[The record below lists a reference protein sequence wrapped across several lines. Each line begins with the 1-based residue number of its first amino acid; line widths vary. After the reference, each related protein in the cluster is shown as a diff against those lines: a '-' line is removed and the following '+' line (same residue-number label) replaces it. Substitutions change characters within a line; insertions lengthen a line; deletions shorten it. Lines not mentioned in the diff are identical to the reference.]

1 MTDKVSNVERAE
13 VLLCKL
19 TEASGNLSDREVAEA
34 LGQGALDNFLN
45 AILDPDT
52 VSDYPSIA
60 DFFLENRNRAALL
73 ALLRVAITRNYSY
86 GVEKEGQTGY
96 AAPSHNQWYEDAVM
110 LVEGSDR
117 FQGRIARYDGEK
129 IEYMVAGRSIEG
141 PAKIGPEDIEWISLE
156 EMRRR
161 LESAPQRLNQL
172 VEESFFE
179 LRDLL
184 DSEVN
189 DEGRYQE
196 LLQRNPRAFRLQFTE
211 IRRHEELD
219 DDNIPDFTGTRAR
232 DGFDDILEIK
242 PPFRPIFKESGD
254 FRAEFL
260 SDWNQA
266 ERYLGFVRRQRNYLA
281 REKGLEFENARCYLI
296 AGYDLTDEE
305 RRRITEKEEMNPAIT
320 LLTYEE
326 LARLMSDTLELLQN
340 PPVEE

>member
-1 MTDKVSNVERAE
+1 MTDEVSDVERAE
-13 VLLCKL
+13 ELLRKF
-19 TEASGNLSDREVAEA
+19 TEVTGNLSDREVAEA

-45 AILDPDT
+45 AILDPST

-73 ALLRVAITRNYSY
+73 ALLRFAITRNYSY

-96 AAPSHNQWYEDAVM
+96 AAPSYNQWYADAVI

-141 PAKIGPEDIEWISLE
+141 PAKIGPEDVEWISLE

-161 LESAPQRLNQL
+161 LASAPQRLNQL
-172 VEESFFE
+172 VEASLSE

-219 DDNIPDFTGTRAR
+219 DENIPDFTGTRAR
-232 DGFDDILEIK
+232 DGYDDILEIK
-242 PPFRPIFKESGD
+242 PPFRPIFKQSGD

-281 REKGLEFENARCYLI
+281 REKGLEFENPRCYLI

-305 RRRITEKEEMNPAIT
+305 RRQITEKEEMNPAIT
-320 LLTYEE
+320 LFTYNE